1 MLLIEADEAGCVGTW
16 LAREGSV
23 EPKTSISS
31 RSPIYGSM
39 PDVVRQPAIT
49 ERAVRPIGQLD
60 NLTDQRAKFQ
70 ELIGQVE

>member
-1 MLLIEADEAGCVGTW
+1 
-16 LAREGSV
+16 
-23 EPKTSISS
+23 
-31 RSPIYGSM
+31 M

-49 ERAVRPIGQLD
+49 ERAVLPIGQLD